1 MMKKYVFYLPQGFV
15 CGRIHNNYDPRVVHY
30 AGYSHRGYSMKKV
43 LMFGILL
50 GAAGLCVG
58 YLLFAKVL
66 GSYISPEQLFNFSS
80 GAEGM
85 IKSAFDQVKG
95 IDAIRMKILVSGGIG
110 FFAGIGAGAVLR
122 K

>member
-1 MMKKYVFYLPQGFV
+1 
-15 CGRIHNNYDPRVVHY
+15 
-30 AGYSHRGYSMKKV
+30 MKKV

-58 YLLFAKVL
+58 YLLFAEVM
-66 GSYISPEQLFNFSS
+66 GSYIPLSQLFNFSS

-85 IKSAFDQVKG
+85 FKSAVNAVTG